1 MLPGNF
7 ANDKRNNIGIATKSK
22 LLIVKLAT
30 PRENSFP
37 TTIELMEAI
46 DYVTRKAEELKMPIV
61 INLSFGNNY
70 GSHDGTSLLETYIN
84 EISAR
89 ERISVVIGS
98 GNEGSGGTYKWKNR
112 YR

>member
-1 MLPGNF
+1 MQTN
-7 ANDKRNNIGIATKSK
+7 KRNNIGIATKSK

-46 DYVTRKAEELKMPIV
+46 DYVTRKAEELQMPIV

-70 GSHDGTSLLETYIN
+70 GSHDAHHCLKHILT
-84 EISAR
+84 
-89 ERISVVIGS
+89 
-98 GNEGSGGTYKWKNR
+98 R
-112 YR
+112 YLQRKEYPL